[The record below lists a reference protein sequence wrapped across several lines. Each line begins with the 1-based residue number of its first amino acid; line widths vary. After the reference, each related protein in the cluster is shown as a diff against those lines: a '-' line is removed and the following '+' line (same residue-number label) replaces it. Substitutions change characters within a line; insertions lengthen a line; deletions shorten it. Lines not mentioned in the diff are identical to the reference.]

1 MRAPTRPPF
10 ELSKWYLDAVG
21 ESGDVFIGYRANLRW
36 RALAASYAAALTGG
50 ADEPRTRSTLRPGKE
65 PDFLEGALAWEEPRL
80 GLSATWRPQSV
91 REVRRVLYDVPE
103 GAVVWR
109 CLMPSAE
116 AEVRDRSSVVRGPG
130 YVEHLSMTLPPWRL
144 PLDTL
149 RWGRF
154 LSPGRSVVWIDW
166 ERGGGP
172 PKTWVFVDG
181 DEARGEVSEE
191 DVFFEGGRVRLPQRD
206 RRCLRDGRLSHLLR
220 NLPRALR
227 TSLPGRALAVE
238 ETKWRTRGRLELL
251 GAPPVEGWA
260 IHEVVRMRA

>member
-1 MRAPTRPPF
+1 MKARLRPPF

-36 RALAASYAAALTGG
+36 RALSVSYAATLTGG
-50 ADEPRTRSTLRPGKE
+50 ADAPRTRSTVRPGEE
-65 PDFLEGALAWEEPRL
+65 PDFLEGALAWTEPKL
-80 GLSATWRPQSV
+80 AIAAGWRAEARPIS
-91 REVRRVLYDVPE
+91 RTLYESPE
-103 GAVVWR
+103 GAVVWL
-109 CLMPSAE
+109 CLLPSAR
-116 AEVRDRSSVVRGPG
+116 AEIECEGVVLRGLG
-130 YVEHLSMTLPPWRL
+130 YAERLSMTLPPWQL
-144 PLDTL
+144 PIDTL

-172 PKTWVFVDG
+172 PRTWIFVDG
-181 DEARGEVSEE
+181 VEARGEVFEE

-238 ETKWRTRGRLELL
+238 ETKWRTRGCIEVD
-251 GAPPVEGWA
+251 GAPPAGGWA
-260 IHEVVRMRA
+260 IHEVVRMKA